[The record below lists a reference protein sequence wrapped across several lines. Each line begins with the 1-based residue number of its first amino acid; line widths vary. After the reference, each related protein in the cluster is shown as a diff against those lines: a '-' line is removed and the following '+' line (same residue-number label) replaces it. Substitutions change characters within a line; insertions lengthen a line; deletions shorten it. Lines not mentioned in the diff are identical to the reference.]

1 MQFMTNK
8 HSLVSA
14 AAEGR
19 MPNKDLGIMYAFVLD
34 MPEAGNRER
43 REKYTN
49 AGNRKSHKKKIISG
63 RK

>member
-19 MPNKDLGIMYAFVLD
+19 MSNKDLGIMYAFVLD

-43 REKYTN
+43 RESTQMQAIEK
-49 AGNRKSHKKKIISG
+49 AIRKK
-63 RK
+63 